1 MHADYSKKGV
11 CVCARPVFLLG
22 IASPEQLGDVRA
34 MDQGGRT
41 SCSLAFTLVCVLA
54 ALVVVVV
61 VVVVVLR

>member
-1 MHADYSKKGV
+1 M
-11 CVCARPVFLLG
+11 CARPVFLLG